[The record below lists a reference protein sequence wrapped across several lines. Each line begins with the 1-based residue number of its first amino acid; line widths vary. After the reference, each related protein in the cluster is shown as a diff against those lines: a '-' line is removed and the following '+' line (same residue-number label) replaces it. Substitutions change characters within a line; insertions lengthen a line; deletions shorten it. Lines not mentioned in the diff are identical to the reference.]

1 MTEIAADPMPQSAI
15 HTSESARARLAARYR
30 TERVFRFLGQAAI
43 GVSVAFLALLLTTVV
58 IQGVPAFTYNFA
70 SLDFDLSSERLGGPD
85 EISKADFDGIVRD
98 AIRGEFP
105 QVTGRTPRRLLGG
118 LISSG
123 APVLLRERLVGDPSL
138 VGSSGRVSVP
148 VSDFADLYLKG
159 QITGSEYRDFT
170 SPIVLEASGD
180 GSTYTVTADQAVF
193 GDVLELVKQRLLA
206 DAAALRQRAEGQARS
221 QARIQSD
228 IVELE
233 SRLSAAEDAAESA
246 GLTARLEQARA
257 NLDSV
262 TAEIARLEADAA
274 DREARAGSAVSG
286 EPMTD
291 EDPSL
296 LIYAADG
303 VIRATHITATTVEGE
318 AMLPVADPGS
328 LVGDGWRLRILDVPE
343 SNRKF
348 SDQEIVW
355 TDTLVDRGEV
365 ASAFNWIFFS
375 KGASREPEMA
385 GVWGAV
391 VGSTLTLVVTLAL
404 SFPLGV
410 AAAIYLQEF
419 APKNRITTLIEVN
432 INNLAA
438 VPSIVFGLL
447 GLAVFLN
454 FFEFDRSAPYV
465 GGMVLGLMT
474 LPTIII
480 ASRVSLGAVPPS
492 IREAALGIGASRL
505 QTVVH
510 HVLPLALP
518 GILTGTIIGMARALG
533 ETAPLLMIGM
543 VAFIV
548 DIPGSFSDPATVLP
562 VQIFMWADFPEAA
575 FQHRT
580 SAAIIV
586 LLGFLIVM
594 NALAVIMR
602 WRFERRW

>member
-228 IVELE
+228 IVGFE

-328 LVGDGWRLRILDVPE
+328 LVGNGWRLRILDVPE